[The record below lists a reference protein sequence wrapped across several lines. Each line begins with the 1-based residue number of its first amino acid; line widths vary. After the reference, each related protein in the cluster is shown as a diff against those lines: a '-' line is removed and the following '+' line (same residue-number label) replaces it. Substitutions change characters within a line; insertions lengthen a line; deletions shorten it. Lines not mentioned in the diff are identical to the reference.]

1 MFNEILVFDNG
12 NKYRQT
18 FKENIINIPQINNSI
33 LLESMERVIVV
44 KKIIFDYKNK
54 RIVIN
59 SI

>member
-12 NKYRQT
+12 NKYKQT
-18 FKENIINIPQINNSI
+18 FKENIINVPQINSSI
-33 LLESMERVIVV
+33 LIESMENVVVV

>member
-12 NKYRQT
+12 NKYKQT